1 MKKIKFI
8 FKVSLFSIFIILQ
21 GCPSLEK
28 DKRIQPRLGERSD
41 YDSSRNVLEIVSEP
55 DEGQNTTTV
64 KTEDIE
70 PAVLNRVN
78 KALDKSLESPARS
91 SADCGMEEPDVF
103 QSGKFRDRFDAV
115 KKIANYIME
124 EGQVSDMDQ
133 VSFKDKNSFCPKYDT
148 FDQSEKR
155 DFWATLLGTMAI
167 YESNIRPDVKYDE
180 GQTSTRLAGVTSR
193 GLVQMSYN
201 SAKQKRYVA
210 NGCRLESPQQLHIPH
225 VNLRCALAAL
235 KTLVKADG
243 CLACDENKGGARYW
257 STLREPYQVKNR
269 KTGKWVKIGKKRK
282 VIDDLKK
289 YKPNCF

>member
-1 MKKIKFI
+1 
-8 FKVSLFSIFIILQ
+8 
-21 GCPSLEK
+21 
-28 DKRIQPRLGERSD
+28 
-41 YDSSRNVLEIVSEP
+41 
-55 DEGQNTTTV
+55 
-64 KTEDIE
+64 
-70 PAVLNRVN
+70 
-78 KALDKSLESPARS
+78 
-91 SADCGMEEPDVF
+91 MEEPDVF

-124 EGQVSDMDQ
+124 EGEFLIWTKFHLRIKILFVPSMITLTNQR
-133 VSFKDKNSFCPKYDT
+133 K
-148 FDQSEKR
+148 E

-167 YESNIRPDVKYDE
+167 YESNIRHDVKYDE

-289 YKPNCF
+289 YKAKLFLIYTLKEIPSTSGDKRES